1 MCSGYISISCDLVA
15 DVTQDVQTSW
25 IAANHY
31 YMSTTM
37 IVRIIQDILSHSGVL
52 NGYYLPFY
60 LRYVGSFACNC
71 TLTRSKQRKR
81 HEQAISSSLSL
92 WLSQR
97 EDWIKQSAFTFR
109 VTQSGKAIYQHAA
122 WCVGP
127 FKKVIQFFSHCSF
140 LQSLW
145 SLIL

>member
-1 MCSGYISISCDLVA
+1 MCSGYISISCDLAV
-15 DVTQDVQTSW
+15 DVTEDVQTSW

-81 HEQAISSSLSL
+81 YEQAISSSLSL

-97 EDWIKQSAFTFR
+97 ED
-109 VTQSGKAIYQHAA
+109 
-122 WCVGP
+122 
-127 FKKVIQFFSHCSF
+127 
-140 LQSLW
+140 
-145 SLIL
+145 